1 MKRSLIV
8 PALIVSLLAGGRAE
22 AALDRFAAGAR
33 AQAMGGAFVA
43 VADDGSAVFINSAGM
58 VSTRL
63 ADAYLEY
70 GEPTGNSGLRGWGA
84 SLGAPAAG
92 TSFGLGWYRSDAR
105 EAFTDDRFF
114 LAAARMIAEGTPGS
128 FLSIGA
134 GLGVARV
141 SFDEPLR
148 GAGGNSSTSVV
159 TGDVGLILK
168 PLPIISFGY
177 SMRNVRGVDLDAA
190 RGAPFGREQRWGVAY
205 YWENTVIMS
214 FEGQRAGQ
222 TTELHYGLSVKTAL
236 PLELMAGFSA
246 GSASGGVRWA
256 GSRIRAIVS
265 FAADGAGAVTA
276 SAACE
281 ISLYRERSGEG
292 Q

>member
-1 MKRSLIV
+1 MKRF
-8 PALIVSLLAGGRAE
+8 LIVSAFIMSLLAVGRAD
-22 AALDRFAAGAR
+22 AAVDRFAAGAR
-33 AQAMGGAFVA
+33 AQAMGGTFVA
-43 VADDGSAVFINSAGM
+43 VADDGSAVFINPAGM
-58 VSTRL
+58 VSTRQ
-63 ADAYLEY
+63 ADAYVEY
-70 GEPTGNSGLRGWGA
+70 SEPTGNSGLRGWGI

-114 LAAARMIAEGTPGS
+114 LAAARTIAEGTPGS

-141 SFDEPLR
+141 SFDEPVP
-148 GAGGNSSTSVV
+148 GASGNSPTSVV

-177 SMRNVRGVDLDAA
+177 SMRNVRNVDLDAA
-190 RGAPFGREQRWGVAY
+190 RGAPFERVQRWGVAY
-205 YWENTVIMS
+205 YWENTVILS
-214 FEGQRAGQ
+214 FEGQHAGG

-236 PLELMAGFSA
+236 PLELMAGFSE

-265 FAADGAGAVTA
+265 FAADGAGSVTA
-276 SAACE
+276 AAACE
-281 ISLYRERSGEG
+281 ISLCREPSGEA